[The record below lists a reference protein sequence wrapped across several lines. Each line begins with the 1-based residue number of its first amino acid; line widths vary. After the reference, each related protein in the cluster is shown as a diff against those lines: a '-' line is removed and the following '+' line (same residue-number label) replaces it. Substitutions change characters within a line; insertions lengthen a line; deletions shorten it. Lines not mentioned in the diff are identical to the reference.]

1 MSRVNLKELSKHS
14 LESFLRR
21 LGAPAFRTG
30 QILHWIYEKY
40 TADIQEIT
48 ELSKEFRQRLS
59 EVAYIGNLGLLDRKF
74 SSDGTEKY
82 LFGLEDG
89 ESVESVLI
97 PDDDR
102 LTLCISS
109 QAGCAM
115 GCRFCLTGAIGFRR
129 NLEPHEIVDQV
140 ISVSRAINP
149 RALTNIVM
157 MGMGEP
163 LANFDN
169 VVEALRRL
177 TDLGKISPRRITL
190 STAGIV
196 PKIIELAQKDPKVNL
211 AVSLNATTDEVRD
224 RIMPINRVHPLRE
237 LLDVCRR
244 FPLPGRRRITFEYVL
259 LKGVNDSIEDA
270 HRLAKLLRG
279 IPSKVNLIPFNPY
292 EGAEFERPE
301 EARIQAFQ
309 RVLLDAHMTALV
321 RKSRGQD
328 ISAACGQL
336 RAGREAGLYT

>member
-1 MSRVNLKELSKHS
+1 MSLTDLKELSKPD
-14 LESFLRR
+14 LESFLKA
-21 LGAPAFRTG
+21 LGAPAFRTR

-59 EVAYIGNLGLLDRKF
+59 EVAHIGNISLLDRKV

-109 QAGCAM
+109 QAGCAL
-115 GCRFCLTGAIGFRR
+115 GCRFCLTGAIGLRR
-129 NLEPHEIVDQV
+129 NLKPHEVVDQV
-140 ISVSRAINP
+140 ISVSRAIRP
-149 RALTNIVM
+149 CTLTNVVM

-169 VVEALRRL
+169 VIEALWRL
-177 TDLGKISPRRITL
+177 TELVKISPRRVTL

-196 PKIIELAQKDPKVNL
+196 PKIIELARKGPKVNL
-211 AVSLNATTDEVRD
+211 AISLNATTDEVRD
-224 RIMPINRVHPLRE
+224 RIMPVNRAHPLRE
-237 LLDVCRR
+237 LLKACRE
-244 FPLPGRRRITFEYVL
+244 FPLPERRRITFEYVL

-270 HRLAKLLRG
+270 HRLAKLLKG

-292 EGAEFERPE
+292 EGSEFERPGDE
-301 EARIQAFQ
+301 VVAAFQ
-309 RVLLDAHMTALV
+309 EVLLNAHMTALV
-321 RKSRGQD
+321 RKSKGRD

>member
-1 MSRVNLKELSKHS
+1 MSRVNLKELSKQS
-14 LESFLRR
+14 LESFLKG
-21 LGAPAFRTG
+21 LGAPAFRAR
-30 QILHWIYEKY
+30 QLLHWLYEKHA
-40 TADIQEIT
+40 ADIQEIT
-48 ELSKEFRQRLS
+48 ELSKEFRLKLS
-59 EVAYIGNLGLLDRKF
+59 EVAYIGNLSLLDRKS

-109 QAGCAM
+109 QAGCAL
-115 GCRFCLTGAIGFRR
+115 GCRFCLTGAIGLRR
-129 NLEPHEIVDQV
+129 NLKPHEVVDQV
-140 ISVSRAINP
+140 ISVSRAIRP
-149 RALTNIVM
+149 CTLTNVVM

-169 VVEALRRL
+169 VIEALWRL
-177 TDLGKISPRRITL
+177 TELVKISPRRVTL

-196 PKIIELAQKDPKVNL
+196 PKIIELARKGPKVNL
-211 AVSLNATTDEVRD
+211 AISLNATTDEVRD
-224 RIMPINRVHPLRE
+224 RIMPVNRAHPLRE
-237 LLDVCRR
+237 LLKACRE
-244 FPLPGRRRITFEYVL
+244 FPLPERRRITFEYVL

-270 HRLAKLLRG
+270 HRLAKLLKG

-292 EGAEFERPE
+292 EGSEFERPGDE
-301 EARIQAFQ
+301 VVAAFQ
-309 RVLLDAHMTALV
+309 EVLLNAHMTALV
-321 RKSRGQD
+321 RKSKGRD